1 MRLKPVFAAMALL
14 STAALADE
22 KLNPIQKEAKASF
35 EKSISSALNA
45 ANTACGTKLKVKTRF
60 HLFNPEEWDGAS
72 YASHCGELLNGVAS
86 MCERPASKK
95 AIARKVTGVACL
107 FPRPPLFPKGTQP
120 ALFGALD
127 CTNPA
132 NKKSCYS
139 NTAPRHIMLWKGVL
153 TYDMHK
159 DDANIADTT
168 RAVLEEAM
176 K

>member
-1 MRLKPVFAAMALL
+1 MRLKSVFTAMVLL
-14 STAALADE
+14 STSALADE

-35 EKSISSALNA
+35 EKSISSALDA
-45 ANTACGTKLKVKTRF
+45 ANTACGTRLKVKTRF
-60 HLFNPEEWDGAS
+60 HLFNPEEWEGAS
-72 YASHCGELLNGVAS
+72 YAASCSEVLKGVAS
-86 MCERPASKK
+86 LCERPASKK

-107 FPRPPLFPKGTQP
+107 FPPPPLFPKGTQP

-127 CTNPA
+127 CDHPA
-132 NKKSCYS
+132 NKKACDNDS
-139 NTAPRHIMLWKGVL
+139 APRHIRFWKGVL
-153 TYDMHK
+153 TYDMRK

>member
-1 MRLKPVFAAMALL
+1 MVLL
-14 STAALADE
+14 STSALADE
-22 KLNPIQKEAKASF
+22 KLNPIQKEAKVSF

-45 ANTACGTKLKVKTRF
+45 ANTACGTRLKVKTHFHRF
-60 HLFNPEEWDGAS
+60 KPEEWEGAN
-72 YASHCGELLNGVAS
+72 YASQCMELLNGVAS

-95 AIARKVTGVACL
+95 AIAKKVTGVACL
-107 FPRPPLFPKGTQP
+107 FPPPPLFPKGTQP
-120 ALFGALD
+120 ALFGGLD

-139 NTAPRHIMLWKGVL
+139 DTAPRHITIWKGVL

-159 DDANIADTT
+159 DDAKIADTT